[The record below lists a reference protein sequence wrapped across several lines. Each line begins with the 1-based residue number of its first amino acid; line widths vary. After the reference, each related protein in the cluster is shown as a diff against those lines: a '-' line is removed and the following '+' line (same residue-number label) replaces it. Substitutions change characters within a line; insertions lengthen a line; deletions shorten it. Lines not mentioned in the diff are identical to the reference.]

1 MFKSNTFAT
10 TASIGCMVECKQPIE
25 ICITYLLG
33 KFEEHQRVCGELEE
47 VEGKGVRCTK
57 CGIMVTR
64 EDVPTLQGKG
74 FIIEYR

>member
-1 MFKSNTFAT
+1 
-10 TASIGCMVECKQPIE
+10 
-25 ICITYLLG
+25 LG

-57 CGIMVTR
+57 CGIKVTR
-64 EDVPTLQGKG
+64 EDVPTLEGKG